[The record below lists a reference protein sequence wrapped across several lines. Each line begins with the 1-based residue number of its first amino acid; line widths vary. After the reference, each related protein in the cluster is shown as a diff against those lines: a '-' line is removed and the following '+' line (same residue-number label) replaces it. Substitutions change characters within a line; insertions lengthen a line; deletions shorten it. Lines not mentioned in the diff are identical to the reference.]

1 MHLSNTN
8 QGQIWPNDQKENDSH
23 PDFKGSL
30 NVEGEEFRILVW
42 KQGEDTKSKQ
52 AGLSVSIQP
61 KESTKQQAKD
71 YVVLS
76 DNRSSAWD

>member
-1 MHLSNTN
+1 MHPNNTN
-8 QGQIWPNDQKENDSH
+8 QGQIWPNEQKEKDSH

-30 NVEGEEFRILVW
+30 NVEGEEFWVLVW
-42 KQGEDTKSKQ
+42 KQGENTKSKK

-71 YVVLS
+71 YVVLT
-76 DNRSSAWD
+76 DNRSSTWG